1 MNLALIEGPVVVLRV
16 SERAANRIR
25 MALVEQMTAAQGE
38 PFERDWEDLVAH
50 LDQEVN
56 TSLRRRSGSHV
67 LRTGSQS
74 KGKAA

>member
-25 MALVEQMTAAQGE
+25 MALVEQRIAAQGE

-67 LRTGSQS
+67 LSQS
-74 KGKAA
+74 KGRAA